1 MTVLNSILQ
10 TLVNGLLFPFRQ
22 FPIGALVLIS
32 IVTAV
37 GMLLVFKKTSNQT
50 ALEAVKKRIH
60 ACLFEIRLFNDD
72 LRAIFRA
79 QFEILRTN
87 LTYLRLQLVPLVFI
101 LPPMILLLTQLQ
113 PHYGYQGL
121 HIGEPVLVKVRVADS
136 LAGEGAAKPAV
147 DLDVPSGLKLETPA
161 VWIPSRGEL
170 AWRMVA
176 EAAGEY
182 DLTVHLGDESFDKS
196 VKVSEEFLSR
206 SPLQGRA
213 GVRRSAALS
222 RREAP
227 TQGGVGES
235 HRARLPRGS
244 HLPLH
249 APLDVDLLRLHDRL
263 RLRLAQA
270 DEGHDLTNHR
280 QGRPPRRA
288 VDVGGGG

>member
-206 SPLQGRA
+206 SPL
-213 GVRRSAALS
+213 
-222 RREAP
+222 
-227 TQGGVGES
+227 
-235 HRARLPRGS
+235 
-244 HLPLH
+244 
-249 APLDVDLLRLHDRL
+249 
-263 RLRLAQA
+263 
-270 DEGHDLTNHR
+270 
-280 QGRPPRRA
+280 RA
-288 VDVGGGG
+288 VPGFVDQLLYPGEKPLPKGASVRAIEVAYPEDPTFLFMPRWMWIFFVFTIVFAFALRKPMKVTI

>member
-10 TLVNGLLFPFRQ
+10 TLVNGFLYPFRQ
-22 FPIGALVLIS
+22 FPIVALILIS

-50 ALEAVKKRIH
+50 ALEAVKRRIH

-87 LTYLRLQLVPLVFI
+87 LSYLRLQLVPLIFI

-121 HIGEPVLVKVRVADS
+121 HIGEPVLVKVLVDES
-136 LAGEGAAKPAV
+136 LAGEGAEKPAL
-147 DLDVPSGLKLETPA
+147 DLDVPQGLALETPA

-176 EAAGEY
+176 EQAGDY
-182 DLTVHLGDESFDKS
+182 DLTVRLGDDSFVKS
-196 VKVSEEFLSR
+196 VQVSEEFVSR
-206 SPLQGRA
+206 SPL
-213 GVRRSAALS
+213 
-222 RREAP
+222 
-227 TQGGVGES
+227 
-235 HRARLPRGS
+235 
-244 HLPLH
+244 
-249 APLDVDLLRLHDRL
+249 
-263 RLRLAQA
+263 
-270 DEGHDLTNHR
+270 
-280 QGRPPRRA
+280 RA
-288 VDVGGGG
+288 VPGFMDQLLYPAEKPLPKGAPVRAIELTYPEDPTFLFMPRWMWIFFVLTIVFAFALRKPMKVTI